1 MEMILKILFM
11 GSPEI
16 SIPFLDLIHEKNCEM
31 IVFSQKDKV
40 RKRGKK
46 LVPTPVKSRALEL
59 NIPVHTVSAKSQQAF
74 DIIND
79 FSPDIIFVVA
89 YGQIL
94 PDRILKSAKLY
105 PLNVHFSL
113 LPDYRGA
120 TPVNTALLNGDKTT
134 GTTLMVMDIEL
145 DTGDIVFQKKCN
157 IAEDDNATSLFE
169 KLIDISVQMIDDNWD
184 DLCSGQITR
193 TPQPDGATYTKL
205 IKKSDLILDLN
216 SDAEMIVNRI
226 KAFTIDPGVKTN
238 FRGNPLFIEKAE
250 LIADTSGEP
259 GTVFEVG
266 KDFFNVY
273 CGKGALKISQV
284 KPAGKRSMKAKEFIN
299 GYKPQIK
306 EVLG

>member
-1 MEMILKILFM
+1 M

-16 SIPFLDLIHEKNCEM
+16 SIPFLEFIHEKKCE
-31 IVFSQKDKV
+31 ILVFSQKDKV

-59 NIPVHTVSAKSQQAF
+59 NIPVHTVSAKSQKAF

-94 PDRILKSAKLY
+94 PDRILNAAKLY

-113 LPDYRGA
+113 LPKYRGA
-120 TPVNTALLNGDKTT
+120 TPVNTSLLGGDDLT
-134 GTTLMVMDIEL
+134 GTTLMVMDKEL
-145 DTGDIVFQKKCN
+145 DTGDIIYQEECN
-157 IAEDDNATSLFE
+157 IIKDDNATSLFE
-169 KLIDISVQMIDDNWD
+169 KLINISVKMIRDNWD
-184 DLCSGQITR
+184 DIITGKISR
-193 TPQPDGATYTKL
+193 TPQPEGATYTKL
-205 IKKSDLILDLN
+205 IEKNDLLLDLN
-216 SDAEMIVNRI
+216 SDAEKINNKIR
-226 KAFTIDPGVKTN
+226 AFTIDPGVKTN

-250 LIADTSGEP
+250 LIADTSGNP
-259 GTVFEVG
+259 GTVSKVE

-299 GYKPQIK
+299 GYKPQIG

>member
-1 MEMILKILFM
+1 MLKLLFM

-16 SIPFLDLIHEKNCEM
+16 SIPFLEFIHEKKCE
-31 IVFSQKDKV
+31 ILVFSQKDKV

-46 LVPTPVKSRALEL
+46 LVPTPVRSRALEL
-59 NIPVHTVSAKSQQAF
+59 DIPVHTVSAKSIEAF
-74 DIIND
+74 DIISD

-94 PDRILKSAKLY
+94 PDRILNAAKLY

-113 LPDYRGA
+113 LPKYRGA
-120 TPVNTALLNGDKTT
+120 TPVNTALLNGDEIT
-134 GTTLMVMDIEL
+134 GTTLMIMDREL
-145 DTGDIVFQKKCN
+145 DTGDIVYQEECGIMK
-157 IAEDDNATSLFE
+157 DDNATSLFE
-169 KLIDISVQMIDDNWD
+169 KLIDLSVKMVDDNWD
-184 DLCSGQITR
+184 DICSGKITR
-193 TPQPDGATYTKL
+193 TPQPDVATYTKL
-205 IKKSDLILDLN
+205 IKKSDLLLDLN
-216 SDAEMIVNRI
+216 LDAQEIINTIR
-226 KAFTIDPGVKTN
+226 AFTIDPGVKTN

-259 GTVFEVG
+259 GTIAQVG

-299 GYKPQIK
+299 GYKPQIE